1 MFVSCIASSSNQV
14 DSITSDLKKKDVVLQ
29 DPSLS
34 DLLKQISEMQ
44 QQQKNLMSSST
55 YQLNQ
60 KKIADIEKMINL
72 SVQKINQLLIWKNEI
87 DNKVNHPKSVI
98 NMTLLNQ
105 RLQPMNSE
113 IEKLK
118 DTLEKVSQ
126 RENAVQMA
134 VEKQITQM
142 GYLFQ
147 EVNVIKSKLLSTKKG
162 IQYLMWNI
170 QVSSD
175 QFQRTMKNLRKQD
188 KDLKML
194 SKRMDENTVT
204 LSNQIKELKNQTM
217 SFRTFLQKIQRNIP
231 IIIEK
236 ILKTK
241 KKL

>member
-1 MFVSCIASSSNQV
+1 MGQKYFLLILMFVPCIASNSNQV

-44 QQQKNLMSSST
+44 QQQKNLSSST
-55 YQLNQ
+55 YQPNQ

-87 DNKVNHPKSVI
+87 DNKVNHPKSAI

-126 RENAVQMA
+126 R
-134 VEKQITQM
+134 
-142 GYLFQ
+142 
-147 EVNVIKSKLLSTKKG
+147 
-162 IQYLMWNI
+162 
-170 QVSSD
+170 VS
-175 QFQRTMKNLRKQD
+175 
-188 KDLKML
+188 
-194 SKRMDENTVT
+194 
-204 LSNQIKELKNQTM
+204 
-217 SFRTFLQKIQRNIP
+217 
-231 IIIEK
+231 
-236 ILKTK
+236 
-241 KKL
+241 